1 MSILLKRNR
10 IMLPSSVNDYFNTER
25 LFPSIF
31 DYDQDLLDLNRDE
44 TMSPSANIYED
55 ETNFEIEIAVPGM
68 EREDFKVQMDKGIL
82 TVSAE
87 KEEDEEEDTKNY
99 WRREFQY
106 NAFSR
111 SFSLPDNTMPD
122 KINAR
127 YENGMLCI
135 SLPKKEVTI
144 LKNTAKEIEV
154 L

>member
-1 MSILLKRNR
+1 
-10 IMLPSSVNDYFNTER
+10 MLPSSVNDYFNTER

-55 ETNFEIEIAVPGM
+55 ETNFEIEIAAPGM
-68 EREDFKVQMDKGIL
+68 EREDFKVQMDNGIL

-99 WRREFQY
+99 WRREFHY

>member
-1 MSILLKRNR
+1 
-10 IMLPSSVNDYFNTER
+10 MLPSSVNDYFNTER

-55 ETNFEIEIAVPGM
+55 ETNFEIEIAAPGM
-68 EREDFKVQMDKGIL
+68 EREDFKVQMDNGIL

-99 WRREFQY
+99 WRREFHY

-135 SLPKKEVTI
+135 SLPKKEVTL

>member
-1 MSILLKRNR
+1 MI
-10 IMLPSSVNDYFNTER
+10 PSSVNDYFNTER

-44 TMSPSANIYED
+44 TMSPSANIYEG

-68 EREDFKVQMDKGIL
+68 EREDFKVQMDNGIL

-87 KEEDEEEDTKNY
+87 KEEVEDTKNY
-99 WRREFQY
+99 WRREFHY

-144 LKNTAKEIEV
+144 LQNTAKEIEV

>member
-1 MSILLKRNR
+1 
-10 IMLPSSVNDYFNTER
+10 MLPSSVNDYFNTER

-55 ETNFEIEIAVPGM
+55 ETNFEIEIAAPGM

-99 WRREFQY
+99 WRREFHY

-135 SLPKKEVTI
+135 SLPKKEVTL

>member
-1 MSILLKRNR
+1 MSLLKRNR
-10 IMLPSSVNDYFNTER
+10 VMLPSSVNDYLNTAR
-25 LFPSIF
+25 LFPSMF
-31 DYDQDLLDLNRDE
+31 DYDQDLFDINGDAI
-44 TMSPSANIYED
+44 MAPSANIYEN

-68 EREDFKVQMDKGIL
+68 EREDFKIQMDNGIL
-82 TVSAE
+82 TVTGE

-111 SFSLPDNTMPD
+111 SFTLPENTLVD
-122 KINAR
+122 KINAK

-135 SLPKKEVTI
+135 TLPKKEVTI
-144 LKNTAKEIEV
+144 IKNTAKEIEV